1 MSKKLARRRNATVGR
16 VRDSQTSGHRRDDET
31 YLFRCSRW
39 LVRDVAL
46 HAELV
51 EKTKATGVSPGFCF
65 R

>member
-1 MSKKLARRRNATVGR
+1 MSTKLARRRNGMMGR

-31 YLFRCSRW
+31 YLLRCPRW
-39 LVRDVAL
+39 LMRDVAL

-51 EKTKATGVSPGFCF
+51 EKTKAAGISPGFWF